1 VFSRKPTQA
10 DLAILEVVKTLKEQN
25 QKPATDGNSLY
36 SFKNLNA
43 LAIAAI
49 IGLGAFIWTGVTEQP
64 QKNADQF
71 SSLQTSSAEI
81 RTTAME
87 TKTAVVAL
95 NNKFDAIQRDA
106 SETKSKVDKNA
117 AQIDALEQGVK
128 ANSERLSQL
137 ERDTR

>member
-1 VFSRKPTQA
+1 MFKRKPSESE
-10 DLAILEVVKTLKEQN
+10 LAILDMLKAQREQAA
-25 QKPATDGNSLY
+25 PTTTHTGLY

-71 SSLQTSSAEI
+71 AALQTQSAEI
-81 RTTAME
+81 RTTALE
-87 TKTAVVAL
+87 TKTAVVSL
-95 NNKFDAIQRDA
+95 NGKFDAIQRDQ
-106 SETKSKVDKNA
+106 SETRAKVDKNS
-117 AQIDALEQGVK
+117 AQIDALAQTVQTT
-128 ANSERLSQL
+128 AERLGQL

>member
-10 DLAILEVVKTLKEQN
+10 DLAILEAVKALKAPEPTPKSEGLYTPKTL
-25 QKPATDGNSLY
+25 NS
-36 SFKNLNA
+36 

-49 IGLGAFIWTGVTEQP
+49 IGLGAFIWSGVTEAP

-71 SSLQTSSAEI
+71 AALQTQSAEI

-95 NNKFDAIQRDA
+95 SLKFDAIQKDA
-106 SETKSKVDKNA
+106 SDTKSKVDKNS
-117 AQIDALEQGVK
+117 AQIDALGQQVK
-128 ANSERLSQL
+128 ANTDRLQQL

>member
-1 VFSRKPTQA
+1 MFKRKPTET
-10 DLAILEVVKTLKEQN
+10 DTAILDALRAIKE
-25 QKPATDGNSLY
+25 KPSTDTNGLY
-36 SFKNLNA
+36 SMKNLNA

-49 IGLGAFIWTGVTEQP
+49 IGLGAFIWTGVTEAP

-71 SSLQTSSAEI
+71 AALQTQSAEI

-95 NNKFDAIQRDA
+95 SAKFDSIQKDQ
-106 SETKSKVDKNA
+106 SETKSKVDQNT
-117 AQIDALEQGVK
+117 AQIDSLTQQVK
-128 ANSERLSQL
+128 ATSERIGQL

>member
-1 VFSRKPTQA
+1 MFKRKPTEA
-10 DLAILEVVKTLKEQN
+10 DLAILELLKAQQVKPT
-25 QKPATDGNSLY
+25 TDGNSLY

-71 SSLQTSSAEI
+71 SALQTSSAEI
-81 RTTAME
+81 RTTALE
-87 TKTAVVAL
+87 TKTAVVSLSA
-95 NNKFDAIQRDA
+95 KFDAIQRDQ
-106 SETKSKVDKNA
+106 SETKSKVDKNT
-117 AQIDALEQGVK
+117 AQIDALDQTVK
-128 ANSERLSQL
+128 ATSERLSQL